1 MKQITII
8 SLIKL
13 QKRNYKKL
21 YDEILNK
28 TTLENQFTQS
38 IEYNF
43 NNNDRNLIKQNT
55 IEVLNDTQINQKT
68 KIKKVILI

>member
-8 SLIKL
+8 FFNQITKI
-13 QKRNYKKL
+13 NYKIL
-21 YDEILNK
+21 YDEILNI
-28 TTLENQFTQS
+28 TNENQFTQS

-55 IEVLNDTQINQKT
+55 IEVLNDTQI
-68 KIKKVILI
+68 IKKQN